1 MCYTC
6 RFYIKEKLIIL
17 EEENKIN
24 VNKAKAVAK
33 VINRIEKCE
42 SFLNSLEGRSYN
54 DEFAIYYKGF
64 ETCELEVAA
73 LKILIKYY
81 EDELV
86 VLNEELK
93 NL

>member
-1 MCYTC
+1 MD
-6 RFYIKEKLIIL
+6 K
-17 EEENKIN
+17 
-24 VNKAKAVAK
+24 NKAKEASKIV
-33 VINRIEKCE
+33 NRIDKCE
-42 SFLNSLEGRSYN
+42 RFLKSLKNRGYN
-54 DEFAIYYKGF
+54 DEFTIYYKGF